1 MQATMDDRQL
11 VTLAREGDQDAFT
24 RLVERHQK
32 MVYNLALGK
41 TGSHHDAEEVT
52 QTAFFKAWQGLPSFQ
67 GKAAFSSWL
76 YRLTVNAAI
85 DLLRQRKKHQGALSL
100 DDPDLPVVPD
110 RGPSPEELSEE
121 HERRQLLWQAI
132 ESLPE
137 PHRIPLL
144 LREIE
149 GLSYR
154 EIAQALDLED
164 LQTQMTSLWVEPPDS
179 LKDALASQDWSKS
192 ASSSPPRSPTA
203 SPSKRRHLLPWLAC
217 AAAAVVLVVGLCQLL
232 LPGGA
237 DGLLP
242 KAVIEVFQRPE
253 QDPAA
258 GSEESDPAAPD
269 NPDSPQDPSKD
280 TEQQAEQNGGDA
292 QGEAPSPSDRP
303 TAPNDTEDPQSPPNN
318 NQTPNNPSN
327 PSGDPAPGDPG
338 TDTPPDNNTGDKP
351 DDPPAPAV
359 SRQEAQSLLTAYL
372 AQQGRT
378 LTLVPLDSSPNQGYW
393 RFSGR
398 DANGNAVTFLMVS
411 CSTGQI
417 HEIPVPPSSTGP
429 GLG

>member
-11 VTLAREGDQDAFT
+11 VTLARKGDQDAFT

-85 DLLRQRKKHQGALSL
+85 DLLRQRKKHQGVLSL

-154 EIAQALDLED
+154 EIAQALDLEEG
-164 LQTQMTSLWVEPPDS
+164 TV
-179 LKDALASQDWSKS
+179 KS
-192 ASSSPPRSPTA
+192 R
-203 SPSKRRHLLPWLAC
+203 LAC

-327 PSGDPAPGDPG
+327 PSGDPAPEDPG
-338 TDTPPDNNTGDKP
+338 TDTPPDNNAGDKP

>member
-144 LREIE
+144 LRE
-149 GLSYR
+149 
-154 EIAQALDLED
+154 
-164 LQTQMTSLWVEPPDS
+164 
-179 LKDALASQDWSKS
+179 
-192 ASSSPPRSPTA
+192 
-203 SPSKRRHLLPWLAC
+203 
-217 AAAAVVLVVGLCQLL
+217 
-232 LPGGA
+232 
-237 DGLLP
+237 
-242 KAVIEVFQRPE
+242 
-253 QDPAA
+253 
-258 GSEESDPAAPD
+258 
-269 NPDSPQDPSKD
+269 
-280 TEQQAEQNGGDA
+280 
-292 QGEAPSPSDRP
+292 
-303 TAPNDTEDPQSPPNN
+303 
-318 NQTPNNPSN
+318 
-327 PSGDPAPGDPG
+327 
-338 TDTPPDNNTGDKP
+338 
-351 DDPPAPAV
+351 AV